1 MIEITINGDIHSIQ
15 AETCLADIIAHF
27 APTEA
32 TVAAVNEV
40 FVPRSR
46 HSAHILE
53 NGDCVELLT
62 PMEGG

>member
-1 MIEITINGDIHSIQ
+1 MIEITVNGERHAIQ
-15 AETCLADIIAHF
+15 LDTTLASVIAQL
-27 APTEA
+27 AQPDA

-46 HSAHILE
+46 HSEHVLE
-53 NGDCVELLT
+53 SGDRVELLA